1 MSHIGRMLERALAQ
15 AGLSELA
22 ARALQGEGLPD
33 ADLATLVRA
42 DVLLVAGL
50 ADALRRKERGDDVR
64 LMSTATAARSHD
76 FVQLNLDAGRSDGP
90 TGEELLREVALARL
104 ATPGSQGVALSFD
117 QLGLELA
124 QTALAFGAD
133 ALWGELDG
141 KRTLPL
147 LGSQGARRQEIE
159 GLVARSGRRA
169 VWIEALAP
177 GARDGAAPS
186 ARELESRS

>member
-1 MSHIGRMLERALAQ
+1 MSHIGHMLERALER
-15 AGLSELA
+15 AGLSDIA
-22 ARALQGEGLPD
+22 GRALQGEGLSD
-33 ADLATLVRA
+33 ADLATMARA

-64 LMSTATAARSHD
+64 LMSTATAGRAPDLVR
-76 FVQLNLDAGRSDGP
+76 VNLDAGRPDGP
-90 TGEELLREVALARL
+90 TGEEMLREIALARL
-104 ATPGSQGVALSFD
+104 ATPASQGIALSFD

-169 VWIEALAP
+169 IWIDAP
-177 GARDGAAPS
+177 APSARDAAAPS